1 MEEKTFTGVEKQSL
15 WAARKSLKTRSKVFL
30 IFLCLFAIAG
40 FAVCGAWA
48 LYQTGITNDAGSV
61 DKNHRYL
68 ADYHAKY
75 DTGDSTLAFE
85 SKLQNY
91 VNLTLLNK
99 LYPVNAH
106 LIYEANK
113 ENADP
118 NGIDRMVYA
127 LNLYLKDD
135 AEGQKYQQMIDE
147 VQAMI
152 EKFHPKASELNAIP
166 WMNDSG
172 WVPLKKAL
180 IKDADLINQA
190 AEITGVDARLI
201 VACTV
206 GEQIRLFNSKRE
218 DYKRYLGPAVLS
230 VESQFSYGV
239 TGIKLF
245 TAQQVENNLI
255 NPESPFYMGEKYEHI
270 LDFETEDIE
279 NERIER
285 FTNYHNHLYS
295 FIYAGCILKQTMLQ
309 WKRAGFDISDR
320 PDILCTLFNLGFA
333 SSKPKAEPRCG
344 GSHVSVGGVVYT
356 FGVLGNDFFYS
367 GELQEYFPMQ
377 ATYFT
382 D

>member
-1 MEEKTFTGVEKQSL
+1 MWQGF
-15 WAARKSLKTRSKVFL
+15 KSLKTRSKIFF
-30 IFLCLFAIAG
+30 IFLVIFALAG
-40 FAVCGAWA
+40 FAVVGAWG
-48 LYQTGITNDAGSV
+48 LYKTGITNDAGSV
-61 DKNHRYL
+61 DKNNRYL

-75 DTGDSTLAFE
+75 QTDDTTAAFE
-85 SKLQNY
+85 SSLQNF

-99 LYPVNAH
+99 VYPRNAE
-106 LIYEANK
+106 LIYQAGK
-113 ENADP
+113 DVDDP
-118 NGIDRMVYA
+118 NTIDRMVYA

-135 AEGQKYQQMIDE
+135 QEGKKYQQMLDE
-147 VQAMI
+147 VQAVVA
-152 EKFHPKASELNAIP
+152 KYNPTPSKLNAIP

-180 IKDADLINQA
+180 IKDAELIKQA
-190 AEITGVDARLI
+190 AQMTGVDARLI

-245 TAQQVENNLI
+245 TAERVEANLKDK
-255 NPESPFYMGEKYEHI
+255 NSPFYMGEKYESL
-270 LDFETEDIE
+270 LDFQSEDIE

-285 FTNYHNHLYS
+285 LTNYHNHLYS
-295 FIYAGCILKQTMLQ
+295 FIYTGCILRQTMLQ
-309 WKRAGFDISDR
+309 WQRAGYDISDR

-333 SSKPKAEPRCG
+333 SSKPKEDPRCG

-367 GELQEYFPMQ
+367 GELQEYFPMHS
-377 ATYFT
+377 AYFA